1 MEYRNVNVKLPVEL
15 WRKVGIASSY
25 EGEQKK
31 EWVEKVLREAADKV
45 IKHLN

>member
-1 MEYRNVNVKLPVEL
+1 MEYKNVNVRLPVDI

-25 EGEQKK
+25 EGVQKK
-31 EWVEKVLREAADKV
+31 EWVEKVLREAAEKV